1 MSYQFLLDF
10 RIIFTYYI
18 LGTASP
24 INYSHLSATIYS
36 PATSN
41 NYVPSRTNQCF
52 YYFTRFLLTIN
63 IIHVAR
69 LLIFNLWELHVNG
82 SVEMFGFLGLIIWSG
97 VFIPVF
103 CSDFILLKPNCL
115 KLLFRSMDT
124 CDKVLNKTKEHL
136 GKETIS
142 KILFKKSFLVW
153 FLMIHSVAFDY
164 LTITNCMWSSYE
176 NIENDPAM
184 LYSAI
189 PWKNSWVD
197 VIYWFILQMIMGSI
211 DMLWSLMLT
220 LPGVVAYH
228 YECVIRA
235 LAESVE
241 IGPTSKYPLEA
252 ILKDYELIEFAVRD
266 LHQNGFSKMLLIFF
280 GTFGVQQAIESFC
293 IFQMIKYGAS
303 WDEYQFFFWDLMF
316 TTGRVFHVMD
326 ALSRAYQASQ
336 IFLNSVRIE
345 VGRQSNV
352 RRGSRKCL
360 RSRREPLLKKIRM
373 MKPIPMRIGPVL
385 CKQNLILTSGSV
397 HLDNIVSSALWP

>member
-1 MSYQFLLDF
+1 MSYQFLSDF

-24 INYSHLSATIYS
+24 INYYHLSTTIYS
-36 PATSN
+36 PA
-41 NYVPSRTNQCF
+41 NYNEYFPSRIKQSLF
-52 YYFTRFLLTIN
+52 YLIRFLLLIN
-63 IIHVAR
+63 FIQTAR
-69 LLIFNLWELHVNG
+69 LIILNLWELHVNG
-82 SVEMFGFLGLIIWSG
+82 SVEMFGLLGLMLWLG
-97 VFIPVF
+97 AFIPVF

-115 KLLFRSMDT
+115 KALFRSMDT
-124 CDKVLNKTKEHL
+124 CEKVLNKTKEHL

-142 KILFKKSFLVW
+142 NILFKKSFLVW

-164 LTITNCMWSSYE
+164 LTISNCMWSTYQ
-176 NIENDPAM
+176 NIENDPTS

-211 DMLWSLMLT
+211 VMLWSLMLT
-220 LPGVVAYH
+220 LPGVVTY
-228 YECVIRA
+228 YFECVIRA

-241 IGPTSKYPLEA
+241 IGHTSKYPLET
-252 ILKDYELIEFAVRD
+252 ILKDYQLIEFAVRD

-293 IFQMIKYGAS
+293 IFQMMKHGAS
-303 WDEYQFFFWDLMF
+303 WDDYQFYFLDLIY
-316 TTGRVFHVMD
+316 TIGRVFHVMD
-326 ALSRAYQASQ
+326 ALSRSYRASQ

-345 VGRQSNV
+345 VGRQSNI
-352 RRGSRKCL
+352 RRSSRKCF
-360 RSRREPLLKKIRM
+360 RSRRELLLKKIQK
-373 MKPIPMRIGPVL
+373 MKPISMRIGPLL

-397 HLDNIVSSALWP
+397 HLNNIVSSALWP